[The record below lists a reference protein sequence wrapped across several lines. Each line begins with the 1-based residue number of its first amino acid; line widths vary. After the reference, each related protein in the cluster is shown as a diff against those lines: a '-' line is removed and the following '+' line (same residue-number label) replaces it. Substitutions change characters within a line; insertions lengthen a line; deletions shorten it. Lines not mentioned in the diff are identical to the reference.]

1 MNQELKVKI
10 GDKIE
15 FTSYNDEF
23 MLEGT
28 IVDYNKKTKR
38 YKVDIGLGS
47 VHIELERIKT
57 IVK

>member
-1 MNQELKVKI
+1 MNQELKVNI

-15 FTSYNDEF
+15 FTSSYDEF

-47 VHIELERIKT
+47 VQIELERIRK